1 MKRSHRRA
9 HVLIWVLLLPAL
21 AAFIWQAL
29 ADKQEVSDEP
39 GFPLVKKEE
48 TFQ

>member
-9 HVLIWVLLLPAL
+9 HVLVWLLLLPAL
-21 AAFIWQAL
+21 ILFVWGAL
-29 ADKQEVSDEP
+29 SDKQTVPNEND
-39 GFPLVKKEE
+39 FPLVEQEE

>member
-9 HVLIWVLLLPAL
+9 HILIWVLLLPAL
-21 AAFIWQAL
+21 ILLVWDAL
-29 ADKQEVSDEP
+29 SDKQTVPNETR
-39 GFPLVKKEE
+39 FPLVKEEE